1 MTRRVRRALAALAAV
16 AAVAAVAASGAD
28 ADAPPGWSD
37 AAPPVEQAAERP
49 NIVVLYTDDQTVAQM
64 RAMPATTE
72 WFAANGVRFTNNMT
86 TFPLC
91 CPSRATFL
99 TGQYTHNHGVNA
111 NFAASGGG
119 YRTFADRA
127 GARSLAVALD
137 QAGYHTGWVGKYL
150 NEYGDGGAGNP
161 ATEIAPGWDDFR
173 PAVGAWSGDYWRT
186 RINDNGRVRDLSG
199 TYSTDAYAEIA
210 GDMVRDASA
219 QPDPFFLV
227 VSFFGPHT
235 GTRVTATADGGTSV
249 EVLRVAEYAPRHARL
264 YPNAVAPRTRAF
276 NEPRVEDKPALIQR
290 FYGEPLTA
298 SEVAAIDARW
308 RSELRAVAAVDEAV
322 TSIREDLAAA
332 GELDNTVIIFTS
344 DNGFMHGEHRVPS
357 LKYVPY
363 RQSREV
369 PLYIAA
375 PDARRGA
382 TYNGITANIDL
393 APTIL
398 DYAQAAPI
406 APVDGMSLR
415 PAAVAGTRPAGHGR
429 PVLLYGGM
437 AGARVRPAGYLGIRW
452 GRWVMWTWRAAGN
465 PTELYDLRVDP
476 NENRNVA
483 ADPANA
489 AVIASLA
496 AMRDQLAY
504 CAGPTCRPAPA
515 AWPGGGSR

>member
-1 MTRRVRRALAALAAV
+1 MTRRVRRGIAALTAFAAIAGAAGAAGV
-16 AAVAAVAASGAD
+16 AA

-37 AAPPVEQAAERP
+37 AAPPVEQTVERP

-111 NFAASGGG
+111 NFAKTGGG
-119 YRTFADRA
+119 YRTFAANA

-150 NEYGDGGAGNP
+150 NEYGDTSAGNP
-161 ATEIAPGWDDFR
+161 ATETAPGWDDFR
-173 PAVGAWSGDYWRT
+173 PAVGAWAADYWNT
-186 RINDNGRVRDLSG
+186 RINDNGRIRDLAG
-199 TYSTDAYAEIA
+199 TYSTDAYASEA
-210 GDMVRDASA
+210 RDMIKDASA

-235 GTRVTATADGGTSV
+235 GSRVTATADGGTSA
-249 EVLRVAEYAPRHARL
+249 EELPVAEYAPRHARL

-276 NEPRVEDKPALIQR
+276 NEPRTADKPALVQR
-290 FYGEPLTA
+290 FYGDPLT
-298 SEVAAIDARW
+298 VAEAAVIDTRW

-322 TSIREDLAAA
+322 TSIREDLAAV
-332 GELDNTVIIFTS
+332 GELDNTVVIFTS

-363 RQSREV
+363 RESRDV
-369 PLYIAA
+369 PLYISA
-375 PDARRGA
+375 PDGRQGA
-382 TYNGITANIDL
+382 AYGGVTANIDL

-398 DYAQAAPI
+398 DYAQAAPL

-415 PAAVAGTRPAGHGR
+415 PAVTAGTRPAGRGR
-429 PVLLYGGM
+429 PVLLYGGN
-437 AGARVRPAGYLGIRW
+437 AGARVRPAGYLGVRW
-452 GRWVMWTWRAAGN
+452 GRWVMWTWKAAGN
-465 PTELYDLRVDP
+465 PTELYDLRADP

-483 ADPANA
+483 ANPANA
-489 AVIASLA
+489 QVLASLA
-496 AMRDQLAY
+496 AMRDQLAF
-504 CAGPTCRPAPA
+504 CAGATCQPAPP
-515 AWPGGGSR
+515 AWPGGS